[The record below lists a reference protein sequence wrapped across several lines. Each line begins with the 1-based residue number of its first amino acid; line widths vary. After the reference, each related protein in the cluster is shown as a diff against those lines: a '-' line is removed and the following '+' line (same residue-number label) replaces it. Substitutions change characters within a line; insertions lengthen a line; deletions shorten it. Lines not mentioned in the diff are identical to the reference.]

1 MTRLKYFC
9 VTLTFVRW
17 HFTPRWASK
26 SSLQNFSL
34 KTKNCSREL
43 FRKIVKVCSTKVNS
57 TVFLSYIYVSVS
69 IFIFVFLA
77 RVLFANANSITQHRF
92 TFTFPYGVSNRPF
105 GDISISTQRLQT
117 DWRKPSFL
125 LLARRGWISQSF
137 SFLPPKKRDLGF
149 SFFLPYFV
157 SN

>member
-1 MTRLKYFC
+1 
-9 VTLTFVRW
+9 
-17 HFTPRWASK
+17 
-26 SSLQNFSL
+26 
-34 KTKNCSREL
+34 
-43 FRKIVKVCSTKVNS
+43 
-57 TVFLSYIYVSVS
+57 
-69 IFIFVFLA
+69 LA

-137 SFLPPKKRDLGF
+137 SFLPPKKGF
-149 SFFLPYFV
+149 RFFFLPSLFCLELNYPSQNV
-157 SN
+157 TKQMPQMKILMKIS